1 MGSGNSGKKVKNSFS
16 ISMKAPI
23 LEWESVHQKGQDFF
37 LSHNVDQKRKIL
49 LTRQS
54 SFSGKEIQES
64 YTVQQKLNQET
75 F

>member
-1 MGSGNSGKKVKNSFS
+1 MGSGNSGKKVKNSFT

-23 LEWESVHQKGQDFF
+23 LEWESVHQKRPR
-37 LSHNVDQKRKIL
+37 SHNVDQKRKIL
-49 LTRQS
+49 PTRQS
-54 SFSGKEIQES
+54 SFSGKEIQEI